1 MQRGQRLTLRGT
13 LPPKPGDG
21 EKPKQYT
28 ISPGLPA
35 TAEGLKIA
43 VIKAQN
49 IEADLIYGR
58 FSWEAEKD
66 NLTVELAIAD
76 FEKHYWVTR
85 EKTINRTNNY
95 KYDYLDHFLYLP
107 QDEILTAE
115 LLKSALLHTS
125 PDSRKRRGRAIAYRA
140 LLEHFNIDNDLNK
153 YKGNYQPKNKRTI
166 PTLEEI
172 DEYWNRMRSP
182 QWKWVFGII
191 ACYGIRPH
199 EIFHLDCSL
208 MLDYPPALIVKD
220 DTKTGS
226 RLVYPLPDE
235 RRIKDWKLYE
245 PVLPNINTTG
255 KSNMELGQK
264 ISQRFWEYKIPS
276 PYHFRDAY
284 AIRGEVLNY
293 NPALMA
299 QWMGHSLDVHY
310 KKYLRHINQR
320 HFTDAWLARQQQ

>member
-21 EKPKQYT
+21 DKPKQYT

-43 VIKAQN
+43 VIKAQK

-58 FSWEAEKD
+58 FSWETEKD
-66 NLTVELAIAD
+66 NLTVEFAIAD
-76 FEKHYWVTR
+76 FEKHYWATR

-115 LLKSALLHTS
+115 LLKDALLHTT

-153 YKGNYQPKNKRTI
+153 YKGNYQPRKKRTI

-191 ACYGIRPH
+191 ACYGIRQCLFNCTFLSNLMRSRITQGL
-199 EIFHLDCSL
+199 IFSCLDASDSL
-208 MLDYPPALIVKD
+208 TKSSNKPEDLSNCFTSPSSFSNFLI
-220 DTKTGS
+220 
-226 RLVYPLPDE
+226 
-235 RRIKDWKLYE
+235 
-245 PVLPNINTTG
+245 
-255 KSNMELGQK
+255 
-264 ISQRFWEYKIPS
+264 RFS
-276 PYHFRDAY
+276 
-284 AIRGEVLNY
+284 
-293 NPALMA
+293 
-299 QWMGHSLDVHY
+299 
-310 KKYLRHINQR
+310 
-320 HFTDAWLARQQQ
+320 